1 MHNLYTFKN
10 KCEQI
15 LMSSNKKLH
24 TLPIPPA
31 QSFLACQ
38 KGSIYISSSKLSLLP
53 AAPGRGSKFSFW
65 INGSDKE
72 TNTILSLYNPV
83 SQGWSLQWET
93 FADIFVAKVC
103 STTK

>member
-1 MHNLYTFKN
+1 ML
-10 KCEQI
+10 I
-15 LMSSNKKLH
+15 ISNKILH
-24 TLPIPPA
+24 TFLIPPA

-38 KGSIYISSSKLSLLP
+38 KGSIYISNSKLSLLP
-53 AAPGRGSKFSFW
+53 AAPGRGSKFSVW

-72 TNTILSLYNPV
+72 TNAILSLYNPV

-93 FADIFVAKVC
+93 FADTFVAKVR